1 MELIQYIRLFRKW
14 LWLILIAAFVAGGIS
29 FIVRSSQPS
38 IYQASTT
45 IAIGSFIQSPNPDSS
60 EIRTGVEL
68 AQTYAELATTY
79 SVLQGT
85 VNALDITL
93 SPDDLRDMIDVRI
106 LTGTSLLV
114 LRVSYTDPVL
124 AADIANEVAR
134 QLVLNSPTN
143 LTAEQQKQIALA
155 NDQIARLDQQL
166 TQTEAQLQQTE
177 ARLADATDQ
186 AEIDRLTAQRNA
198 LITQSNQAA
207 ATIAEFT
214 NTVVSLQQR
223 TNSIDVVESARVP
236 TQASGGGVV
245 TSTLLG
251 AIVGAALA
259 VGVVLLIE
267 YLDDTMR
274 STEDVAQTLGL
285 PVLGA
290 IIRLG
295 KSKGNYR
302 ERLIT
307 NLDLMISPLSEGYRA
322 VRTNLMFGSSG
333 ERNKVYLVTSPGPQ
347 EGKSLTSSNLAISLA
362 LSGMRVLLID
372 CDLRRP
378 RLHEIFGL
386 NNQVGLTRMLYVSQK
401 GPIDGAADEYLSYCV
416 KNTFVENLRI
426 ITSGYIPQ
434 NPTELLGSGMMQLW
448 MDALKSAN
456 DVDVIILDTPPCLML
471 SDSSV
476 LAASTQADV
485 ILVVEAGRTRRGAAL
500 RAKEQ
505 FQQVGREIKG
515 VILNGVSQRDE
526 NYYGY
531 GYGYGY
537 GYYEDSGKPGQHTEH
552 SSNGKTPQ
560 VPQPGHK

>member
-14 LWLILIAAFVAGGIS
+14 LWLILIAAFVAGGLS

-38 IYQASTT
+38 VYQAYTT
-45 IAIGSFIQSPNPDSS
+45 IAIGSFIQAPNPDAS
-60 EIRTGVEL
+60 EIRTGLEL

-79 SVLQGT
+79 DVLEGT
-85 VNALDITL
+85 VDTLDTSL
-93 SPDDLRDMIDVRI
+93 SPEDLRDMIDVRI

-134 QLVLNSPTN
+134 QLILNSPTN
-143 LTAEQQKQIALA
+143 LTQEQQKQIELA
-155 NDQIARLDQQL
+155 DDQIARLDQQL
-166 TQTEAQLQQTE
+166 AQTEVQLQQTE
-177 ARLADATDQ
+177 TLLERATDQ
-186 AEIDRLTAQRNA
+186 DEIDRLTAQRNA
-198 LITQSNQAA
+198 LINQSNQAA
-207 ATIAEFT
+207 ATIAEFN

-223 TNSIDVVESARVP
+223 TNSIDIVETARVP
-236 TQASGGGVV
+236 TDASGSGVI

-274 STEDVAQTLGL
+274 STEEVAQTLGL
-285 PVLGA
+285 PVLGG

-295 KSKGNYR
+295 KSKGSYR
-302 ERLIT
+302 DRLIT
-307 NLDLMISPLSEGYRA
+307 NLDLMISPLSEGYRS
-322 VRTNLMFGSSG
+322 VRTNLMFGPSV
-333 ERNKVYLVTSPGPQ
+333 ERNKVYLITSPGPQ
-347 EGKSLTSSNLAISLA
+347 EGKSLTSANLAISIA
-362 LSGMRVLLID
+362 LSGQRVLLID

-378 RLHEIFGL
+378 KVHEIFGL
-386 NNQVGLTRMLYVSQK
+386 NNQVGLTRMLYVTQN
-401 GPIDGAADEYLSYCV
+401 GPLDGAKDEYLSYCV
-416 KNTFVENLRI
+416 KNTFVENLRV
-426 ITSGYIPQ
+426 ITSGHIPQ
-434 NPTELLGSGMMQLW
+434 NPTELLGSGMMQIW

-476 LAASTQADV
+476 LAASIEADV
-485 ILVVEAGRTRRGAAL
+485 ILVVEAGRTRRGAAT
-500 RAKEQ
+500 RARDQ

-537 GYYEDSGKPGQHTEH
+537 YYDDAGKSGQHQEI
-552 SSNGKTPQ
+552 SSNGKKP
-560 VPQPGHK
+560 VVSQPGPK